1 MKKVRLLKS
10 IPSTTGHVKSC
21 GNQGRPFSKTKYYL
35 ITDSARVPRG
45 KGEKNPG
52 EGSEIESESVCL
64 QEVEGLCQ
72 KLAFGMP
79 DCVPFA

>member
-1 MKKVRLLKS
+1 MKKLRLLKS

-21 GNQGRPFSKTKYYL
+21 GNPGRPFSKTKYFL
-35 ITDSARVPRG
+35 MTDSVIVPRG

-52 EGSEIESESVCL
+52 EGSEIESETVCL
-64 QEVEGLCQ
+64 QEVEGLW
-72 KLAFGMP
+72 KKFTSSMP